1 MRQSKSFMEQIP
13 GQSERSGEK
22 EKERERER
30 EREKRGTNL
39 FESKT
44 KLNQFVCR
52 RWFAVANF

>member
-22 EKERERER
+22 EKERER

>member
-22 EKERERER
+22 EKER